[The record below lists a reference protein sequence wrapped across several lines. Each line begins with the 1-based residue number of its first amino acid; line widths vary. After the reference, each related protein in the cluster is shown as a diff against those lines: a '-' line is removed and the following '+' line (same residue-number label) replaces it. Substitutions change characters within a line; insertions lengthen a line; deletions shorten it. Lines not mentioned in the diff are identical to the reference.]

1 MLVLK
6 PLYECVGRGGT
17 LKLDAEQATEA
28 EALVGDA
35 LHQPMVRVAGQA
47 GVGHLGGGG
56 KGVVYAGWLGAGQ
69 GKSPEWA
76 R

>member
-47 GVGHLGGGG
+47 GVGHLEGGEGG
-56 KGVVYAGWLGAGQ
+56 SLCGV
-69 GKSPEWA
+69 A
-76 R
+76 RGMPRQVT

>member
-47 GVGHLGGGG
+47 GVGHLGGQVS
-56 KGVVYAGWLGAGQ
+56 K
-69 GKSPEWA
+69 
-76 R
+76 